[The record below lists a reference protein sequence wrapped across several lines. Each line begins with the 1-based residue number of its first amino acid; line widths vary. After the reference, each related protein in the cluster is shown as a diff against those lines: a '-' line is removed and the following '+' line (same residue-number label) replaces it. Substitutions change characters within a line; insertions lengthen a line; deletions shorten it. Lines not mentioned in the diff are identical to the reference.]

1 MTQTPRRF
9 WFLVFPDLP
18 RPVGGVKQMHRV
30 AEAIQACGH
39 EVVLV
44 QDDVAF
50 HPGWF
55 ASDLPTTD
63 RQSWLQRT
71 DLRPE
76 RDVLILAETFLP
88 AVPRFQPGL
97 PKILLNQNG
106 AYSFGMPG
114 KKFLKPAEVL
124 ALYRHPDIQQ
134 VWCVSEHDRRLL
146 TLGLGLPTNRVKLLV
161 NGLES
166 HVRPSGAKHW
176 QVAYMPRKNSHDAN
190 VVTALLQHQPW
201 WPGWTLQRI
210 ECCSHAEVVAVL
222 QRSLV
227 FLSFGHPE
235 GFGLPVAEAMACGCA
250 VVGYSGLG
258 GRELFDLAAGYGL
271 GVSVE
276 YGDWLGC
283 VQGLEHINQ
292 ALRHRQDDVS
302 HQLEVMSDAVMQRYS
317 LEQMQRSVGDAI
329 GSLLTSI

>member
-9 WFLVFPDLP
+9 WILVFPDLP
-18 RPVGGVKQMHRV
+18 RPVGGVKQLHRV

-39 EVVLV
+39 EAVLV
-44 QDDVAF
+44 QDEAAF

-63 RQSWLQRT
+63 RQSWLART
-71 DLRPE
+71 DLSPA

-88 AVPRFQPGL
+88 VVTRFKPGL
-97 PKILLNQNG
+97 PKILFNQNG
-106 AYSFGMPG
+106 AYTFGMPG

-124 ALYRHPDIQQ
+124 ALYRHPDLQQ
-134 VWCVSEHDRRLL
+134 IWCVSEHDRRLL
-146 TLGLGLPTNRVKLLV
+146 SLGLGLPAERVKRLV
-161 NGLES
+161 NGLEPQ
-166 HVRPSGAKHW
+166 VRPPDTAKQW

-190 VVTALLQHQPW
+190 VVTALLQRQPW
-201 WPGWTLQRI
+201 WPGWSLQSI
-210 ECCSHAEVVAVL
+210 ENCSHADVITTL

-271 GVSVE
+271 GVPVE
-276 YGDWLGC
+276 LGDWLGC
-283 VQGLEHINQ
+283 VQGVERINH
-292 ALRHRQDDVS
+292 ALRSRQDDVVL
-302 HQLEVMSDAVMQRYS
+302 QLDAMAVAVQQRYS
-317 LEQMQRSVGDAI
+317 IEAMQRSVAEAI
-329 GSLLTSI
+329 TQLEA